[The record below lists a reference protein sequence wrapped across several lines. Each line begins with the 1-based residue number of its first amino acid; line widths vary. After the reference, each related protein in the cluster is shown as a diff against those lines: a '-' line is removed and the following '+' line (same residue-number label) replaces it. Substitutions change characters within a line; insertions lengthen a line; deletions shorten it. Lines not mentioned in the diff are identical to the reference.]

1 MQGQPH
7 MEGGSLL
14 PRSPDQLLDLR
25 VSIVK
30 KEVDKLPMLPLPSTW
45 PPLGADE
52 ELDFDP

>member
-14 PRSPDQLLDLR
+14 PRSPDQLLDLQ